1 MRSKSSRSEG
11 SKVKKTKEPNTEG
24 NKIMI
29 ESNEGIKIAEDLLS
43 LKTISEIREKIDLIQ
58 KDLDLYDQRDKIK
71 DPEDQKNV
79 ALDFF
84 KMYLDKASASYT
96 AERAKYYLKSLKKA
110 LSEKRT
116 TKINDINLNQWKN
129 YNHIRTD
136 SLWISDRR
144 VSPPENLAWYWGN
157 FIPEIP
163 RQFLM
168 RYTKEDD
175 WVLDP
180 FAGSGTTL
188 FEAARVHRNA
198 IGIELNSDVVSKV
211 ASKTKELGIQNGVVT
226 ELHQG
231 DTLTLDF
238 LSLLGSYNIKTVQIV
253 FLHPPYHNI
262 IRFSE
267 EPQDLSNRS
276 TVDDFLN
283 DLKRIGEKSFKVLD
297 KGRFLVL
304 VIGDKYESRNLIPLG
319 FLSMNAMMQVGFKIK
334 SIVVKNIE
342 NNKGKRMQE
351 DLWRFRALAGGFYIF
366 KHEYIFLFQ
375 K

>member
-1 MRSKSSRSEG
+1 MRSKS
-11 SKVKKTKEPNTEG
+11 KKSSAERNE
-24 NKIMI
+24 III
-29 ESNEGIKIAEDLLS
+29 ESSEGIKILEELLS
-43 LKTISEIREKIDLIQ
+43 LNKISEIREKIHLIHKDLEFYGQ
-58 KDLDLYDQRDKIK
+58 KDRTK
-71 DPEDQKNV
+71 DTKDQKYV

-84 KMYLDKASASYT
+84 KLYLDKASASYT
-96 AERAKYYLKSLKKA
+96 AERAKYYLNTLKKA

-116 TKINDINLNQWKN
+116 SKVNDINLNRWKS
-129 YNHIRTD
+129 YHDIRTD
-136 SLWISDRR
+136 SLWISNSRA
-144 VSPPENLAWYWGN
+144 SPPENLAWYWGN

-168 RYTKEDD
+168 RYTKEND

-188 FEAARVHRNA
+188 FEAARMRRNA
-198 IGIELNSDVVSKV
+198 IGIELNSKVVNKV
-211 ASKTKELGIQNGVVT
+211 AAKAKEFGIKNGVVT

-231 DTLTLDF
+231 DSLSIDF
-238 LSLLGSYNIKTVQIV
+238 RYLLGSHKIKTVQIV
-253 FLHPPYHNI
+253 FLHPPYHDI

-267 EPQDLSNRS
+267 DSQDLSNRS
-276 TVDDFLN
+276 KVDDFLN
-283 DLKRIGEKSFKVLD
+283 DLKKIGEKSFNILD
-297 KGRFLVL
+297 KGRFMVL
-304 VIGDKYESRNLIPLG
+304 VIGDKYESKNLVPLG
-319 FLSMNAMMQVGFKIK
+319 FLSMNAMMQAGFKIK
-334 SIVVKNIE
+334 SIIVKNIE

>member
-1 MRSKSSRSEG
+1 MRSKSPSSER
-11 SKVKKTKEPNTEG
+11 SKVKKTKESNTDG

-29 ESNEGIKIAEDLLS
+29 ESNKGIKIVEDLLS
-43 LKTISEIREKIDLIQ
+43 LNTINEIQEKIDLIQ
-58 KDLDLYDQRDKIK
+58 KDLDLDDQRDSIK
-71 DPEDQKNV
+71 DKEDQKHV
-79 ALDFF
+79 TLEFF
-84 KMYLDKASASYT
+84 KMYLGKASASYT
-96 AERAKYYLKSLKKA
+96 PERAKYYLKSLKKA

-116 TKINDINLNQWKN
+116 NKINDINLNQWKN
-129 YNHIRTD
+129 YNDIRTG

-168 RYTKEDD
+168 RYTKEND

-188 FEAARVHRNA
+188 FEAARMRRNA

-211 ASKTKELGIQNGVVT
+211 SAKTKELGTKNGVVT
-226 ELHQG
+226 EFNHG
-231 DTLTLDF
+231 DAMSLDF
-238 LSLLGSYNIKTVQIV
+238 RRLLGSYNIKNVQIV

-267 EPQDLSNRS
+267 DPQDLSNRS

-283 DLKRIGEKSFKVLD
+283 DLKRIGEKSFDILE

-304 VIGDKYESRNLIPLG
+304 VIGDKYESGNLVPLG
-319 FLSMNAMMQVGFKIK
+319 FLSMNAMMQAGFRIK

-351 DLWRFRALAGGFYIF
+351 DLWRFRALVGGFYIF